1 MLEVVRSCETSV
13 YSETTQ
19 RYIPEGSSNLHTCCH
34 ENLNSHSGI
43 HGSSKPLQENAMYA
57 TLKHA
62 TNACFYILTF
72 YNLLSYIHLA

>member
-1 MLEVVRSCETSV
+1 MAVQAAPPTA
-13 YSETTQ
+13 YPATTH

-43 HGSSKPLQENAMYA
+43 HGSFKPLQENAMYA